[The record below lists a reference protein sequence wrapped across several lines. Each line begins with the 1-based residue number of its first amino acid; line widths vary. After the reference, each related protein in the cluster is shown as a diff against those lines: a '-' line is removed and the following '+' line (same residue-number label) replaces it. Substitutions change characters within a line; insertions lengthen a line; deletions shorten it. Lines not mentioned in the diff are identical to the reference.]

1 MATPRHHFALAV
13 IALAACSGTLYS
25 LTSGRTDTAPDD
37 VYGCVQNQLTKLGY
51 QRTQYDITDRWYV
64 GKRIDPSARVS
75 SGTFRKRYDLL
86 DTKVVPGAD
95 GKSALTVKA
104 STFDEYATTQG
115 ITADERSA
123 SSKATEDAAAVVR
136 ACSS

>member
-1 MATPRHHFALAV
+1 MPRRLAV
-13 IALAACSGTLYS
+13 LAAVALAACSGTFYS
-25 LTSGRTDTAPDD
+25 VSTGRTDTAPDD
-37 VYGCVQNQLTKLGY
+37 VYGCVETQLKQLGY
-51 QRTQYDITDRWYV
+51 QRTQYDVTERWYV

-115 ITADERSA
+115 ITTDERSA
-123 SSKATEDAAAVVR
+123 SSKAREDAGTLVR
-136 ACSS
+136 ACSP